1 MPRLHQDE
9 SRRAAER
16 PHMRFIIV
24 ERYADNGELSH
35 RALID
40 TTDGRE
46 VGTDGGEPED
56 ASFWRDWA
64 WVPDELNKHDAALR
78 RAKAEGLEQVSELKK
93 ALELYRDASYQ
104 GHSSHWD
111 KTGGSG
117 SGCPACLRAIE
128 LRAQARQIVDTLDAR
143 AAQIEREE

>member
-1 MPRLHQDE
+1 MREEKVESLIKHHQMQCNRYVNGHC
-9 SRRAAER
+9 STRACYTR
-16 PHMRFIIV
+16 GGYSGKGPVGNV
-24 ERYADNGELSH
+24 EATCVDHEWVVMLAD
-35 RALID
+35 
-40 TTDGRE
+40 
-46 VGTDGGEPED
+46 
-56 ASFWRDWA
+56 
-64 WVPDELNKHDAALR
+64 HDAALR

-143 AAQIEREE
+143 AAQIEEGE